1 MFGFILD
8 YLVNV
13 IVLCVAIPVTEK
25 IFDCQIRGFDS
36 LLTYLNIPVTSGTE
50 LMMTSAVIVAAAVLV
65 MFFCLYFVPGFDR
78 SLCYS
83 YGRRKPNSLEAAY
96 IQDILMDIE
105 AAARDVPDLEIP
117 ELHVYISGQMQLNA
131 FSIGRGSIV
140 IMRPLLQ
147 ALDRDEVRGVL
158 AHEIGHLV
166 HRDTIWGL
174 LRFAAASVGQTAIQ
188 FLSLIAS
195 GFAFLAL
202 IPLFGFLFIWMSLF
216 INAIIYGLQFILR
229 IPASLLALCGSRQN
243 EYDADAFA
251 VKLGFGPGLYRALL
265 VLSNGATDN
274 MTLSQRLQSTHP
286 VTRDRLK
293 RIVEIMNGE
302 KQA

>member
-36 LLTYLNIPVTSGTE
+36 LLMYLNIPVTSGTE

-83 YGRRKPNSLEAAY
+83 YGGRTPNSLEAAY
-96 IQDILMDIE
+96 IQDILRDIE
-105 AAARDVPDLEIP
+105 AAARDIPDLEIP

-216 INAIIYGLQFILR
+216 VNAIIYCLQFILR
-229 IPASLLALCGSRQN
+229 SPASLLALCGSRQN

-302 KQA
+302 KQV

>member
-83 YGRRKPNSLEAAY
+83 YGGRKPNSLEAAY

-105 AAARDVPDLEIP
+105 AAARTYWIYDCVMEECIHADAIKLPNGAYQEI
-117 ELHVYISGQMQLNA
+117 I
-131 FSIGRGSIV
+131 IDKRKIKGRNIF
-140 IMRPLLQ
+140 RPK
-147 ALDRDEVRGVL
+147 
-158 AHEIGHLV
+158 
-166 HRDTIWGL
+166 
-174 LRFAAASVGQTAIQ
+174 
-188 FLSLIAS
+188 
-195 GFAFLAL
+195 
-202 IPLFGFLFIWMSLF
+202 
-216 INAIIYGLQFILR
+216 GLQQNQIVVSLAVAESILR
-229 IPASLLALCGSRQN
+229 RNPYGVSL
-243 EYDADAFA
+243 
-251 VKLGFGPGLYRALL
+251 K
-265 VLSNGATDN
+265 
-274 MTLSQRLQSTHP
+274 
-286 VTRDRLK
+286 K
-293 RIVEIMNGE
+293 VEMR
-302 KQA
+302 

>member
-83 YGRRKPNSLEAAY
+83 YGGRKPNNLEAAY

-105 AAARDVPDLEIP
+105 AAARNIPELEIP

-195 GFAFLAL
+195 GFTFLAL

-216 INAIIYGLQFILR
+216 VNAIIYGLQFILR
-229 IPASLLALCGSRQN
+229 IPASLLALCGSRRN

-293 RIVEIMNGE
+293 RIVEIMNG
-302 KQA
+302 QNS

>member
-83 YGRRKPNSLEAAY
+83 YGGRTPNSLEAAY
-96 IQDILMDIE
+96 IQDILRDIE
-105 AAARDVPDLEIP
+105 AAARDIPDLEIP

-216 INAIIYGLQFILR
+216 VNAIIYGLKFILQ

-302 KQA
+302 KQV

>member
-83 YGRRKPNSLEAAY
+83 YGGRKPNSLEAAY
-96 IQDILMDIE
+96 IQDILGDIE
-105 AAARDVPDLEIP
+105 AAARDIPDLEIP

-147 ALDRDEVRGVL
+147 VLDRDEVRGVL

-174 LRFAAASVGQTAIQ
+174 LRFAAASVGQTAI
-188 FLSLIAS
+188 
-195 GFAFLAL
+195 
-202 IPLFGFLFIWMSLF
+202 
-216 INAIIYGLQFILR
+216 
-229 IPASLLALCGSRQN
+229 
-243 EYDADAFA
+243 
-251 VKLGFGPGLYRALL
+251 
-265 VLSNGATDN
+265 
-274 MTLSQRLQSTHP
+274 
-286 VTRDRLK
+286 
-293 RIVEIMNGE
+293 
-302 KQA
+302 

>member
-1 MFGFILD
+1 MYRIWK
-8 YLVNV
+8 Y
-13 IVLCVAIPVTEK
+13 
-25 IFDCQIRGFDS
+25 
-36 LLTYLNIPVTSGTE
+36 
-50 LMMTSAVIVAAAVLV
+50 
-65 MFFCLYFVPGFDR
+65 
-78 SLCYS
+78 
-83 YGRRKPNSLEAAY
+83 
-96 IQDILMDIE
+96 
-105 AAARDVPDLEIP
+105 P

-147 ALDRDEVRGVL
+147 VLDRDEVRGVL

-251 VKLGFGPGLYRALL
+251 VKLGFGRGLYRALL

-293 RIVEIMNGE
+293 RIVEIMNG
-302 KQA
+302 QNS

>member
-83 YGRRKPNSLEAAY
+83 YGGRKPNSLEAAY

-105 AAARDVPDLEIP
+105 AAARNIPELEIP

-195 GFAFLAL
+195 GFTFLAL

-216 INAIIYGLQFILR
+216 VNAIIYGLQFILR
-229 IPASLLALCGSRQN
+229 IQASLLAL
-243 EYDADAFA
+243 
-251 VKLGFGPGLYRALL
+251 
-265 VLSNGATDN
+265 
-274 MTLSQRLQSTHP
+274 
-286 VTRDRLK
+286 
-293 RIVEIMNGE
+293 
-302 KQA
+302 

>member
-83 YGRRKPNSLEAAY
+83 YGGRKPNSLEAAY

-105 AAARDVPDLEIP
+105 EAARNIPELEIP

-166 HRDTIWGL
+166 HDMGTSPLCGGQCRPDGD
-174 LRFAAASVGQTAIQ
+174 SV
-188 FLSLIAS
+188 LSLIAS
-195 GFAFLAL
+195 GFTFLAL

-216 INAIIYGLQFILR
+216 VNAIIYGLQFILR
-229 IPASLLALCGSRQN
+229 IPASLLALCGSRRN

-274 MTLSQRLQSTHP
+274 MTISQRLQSTHP

-293 RIVEIMNGE
+293 RIVEIMNG
-302 KQA
+302 QNS

>member
-36 LLTYLNIPVTSGTE
+36 LLMYLNIPVTSGTE

-83 YGRRKPNSLEAAY
+83 YGGRTPNSLEAAY
-96 IQDILMDIE
+96 IQDILRDIE
-105 AAARDVPDLEIP
+105 AAARDIPDLEIP

-216 INAIIYGLQFILR
+216 VNAIIYGLQFILQ

-302 KQA
+302 KQV